1 MNAYRDQ
8 YAQTFNGGKGVT
20 VLAIS
25 VDADTVHAA
34 WAKEAGYPVTFV
46 SDTAKSLGA
55 PYAVLPAGRS
65 AYSRVAF
72 VVGKDG
78 RIAKVMVSADGGK
91 SWAEADLQQPVRT
104 LALVRFRMPWKWEGQ
119 PAILQSRATDETGM
133 TQPTRAA
140 LVAERGM
147 RGADGLFDVR

>member
-65 AYSRVAF
+65 AYSRVVSDSSSPAA
-72 VVGKDG
+72 KPIT
-78 RIAKVMVSADGGK
+78 RSIAAKTAITSRSPTPASPSA
-91 SWAEADLQQPVRT
+91 
-104 LALVRFRMPWKWEGQ
+104 
-119 PAILQSRATDETGM
+119 
-133 TQPTRAA
+133 
-140 LVAERGM
+140 
-147 RGADGLFDVR
+147 